1 MKTTIIIGSAI
12 FIIACILFIIVF
24 SMFSCMTAPD
34 RENFKTDECYLAI
47 DCLYRNKDN
56 KDKSICVALIKSCC
70 DTMSENRYRKRLEYC
85 NKKRPES
92 MTERECQAWLN
103 QK

>member
-1 MKTTIIIGSAI
+1 
-12 FIIACILFIIVF
+12 
-24 SMFSCMTAPD
+24 MFSCMTAPD
-34 RENFKTDECYLAI
+34 REDFKTDECYLAI

-70 DTMSENRYRKRLEYC
+70 DTMSEARYRKRLEYC